1 MEVEVTVKVPQ
12 LIYDIYADAAK
23 MLGNYTTEQMMSGAL
38 GAYAQ
43 YLFEDVRSN
52 GELPNC
58 DSDGKN

>member
-1 MEVEVTVKVPQ
+1 M
-12 LIYDIYADAAK
+12 IYDIYADAAK
-23 MLGNYTTEQMMSGAL
+23 MLGNYTTEQVMSGAL

-43 YLFEDVRSN
+43 YLFEDMRSN